1 MDCQIVQPSHFPTWG
16 PRAPARPLVLGLC
29 CCSPP
34 FIITP
39 NFGALFNS
47 VPASHVHSR
56 RDCLFLSPQ
65 ETLWSEDSGAMVSGQ
80 GPSAGLGLLAV
91 QVCKGPSWEL
101 LQESRLSYPELT
113 APPRTRTPATSSPLR
128 KEWETWQ
135 LPEGPRDENQS
146 LWGVPSFSMLWPL
159 GTGLH
164 FLPTPFLFPVSSNC
178 PSTPSPTSILS
189 KAMTASPG
197 LAKES
202 LCTFLAFP
210 VSSTQ
215 GNVAIFHQAVL
226 LKDVGL
232 FLILLKYS

>member
-101 LQESRLSYPELT
+101 LMHSHCLTRGSGGDGSEFLLQFELT
-113 APPRTRTPATSSPLR
+113 DI
-128 KEWETWQ
+128 Q
-135 LPEGPRDENQS
+135 L
-146 LWGVPSFSMLWPL
+146 
-159 GTGLH
+159 
-164 FLPTPFLFPVSSNC
+164 LFRRC
-178 PSTPSPTSILS
+178 QPSP
-189 KAMTASPG
+189 G
-197 LAKES
+197 
-202 LCTFLAFP
+202 F
-210 VSSTQ
+210 
-215 GNVAIFHQAVL
+215 IFSDPRH
-226 LKDVGL
+226 GL
-232 FLILLKYS
+232 FFHNR